1 MAEKYD
7 LLYFYLGGFSN
18 SPYFLQKKFIM
29 SDYGTDGYNE
39 TA

>member
-1 MAEKYD
+1 MAESMIYYTFIWRFQK
-7 LLYFYLGGFSN
+7 FSL
-18 SPYFLQKKFIM
+18 FLQKKFIM